1 MTETASALPT
11 LRMVRRFDASPAR
24 VFDAWT
30 DPDLAARWLFTGPD
44 SERHRTEIDLKVGGR
59 WEIVDRRGGVDYR
72 AIGEYLEIEPP
83 RRLVFSFGMP
93 QFSEAFTTVTV
104 EIEADGDGARMTL
117 TQAGLQAEAVA
128 ALEQGWSQM
137 FDALAQQLAGA

>member
-1 MTETASALPT
+1 MTEAAPALQS
-11 LRMVRRFDASPAR
+11 LHMVRRFAASPAR

-30 DPDLAARWLFTGPD
+30 VPDLAARWLFTGPD
-44 SERHRTEIDLKVGGR
+44 SESHRTEIDLKVGGL

-72 AIGEYLEIEPP
+72 AVGEYLEIEPP

-93 QFSEAFTTVTV
+93 QFSDAFTTVTV

-128 ALEQGWSQM
+128 ALEQGWRHM
-137 FDALAQQLAGA
+137 CDGLARQLAGA

>member
-1 MTETASALPT
+1 MTEAPPVLQT
-11 LRMVRRFDASPAR
+11 LRMVRRFEASPAR
-24 VFDAWT
+24 VFEAWT
-30 DPDLAARWLFTGPD
+30 DPDLAARWLFTGAD
-44 SERHRTEIDLKVGGR
+44 SEGHTTEIDLKVGGR

-93 QFSEAFTTVTV
+93 QFSEALTTVTV

-128 ALEQGWSQM
+128 ALEQGWGHM
-137 FDALAQQLAGA
+137 FDALVRQLAGA